1 MAAVPL
7 ARAEALSL
15 PAGERE
21 EFDRLV
27 REAVAIASRY
37 PGADNRIMLDR
48 ARWLL
53 DTIDDRF

>member
-1 MAAVPL
+1 MAAIPL
-7 ARAEALSL
+7 ARAEALPL
-15 PAGERE
+15 AAGDRD
-21 EFDRLV
+21 EFIRLV
-27 REAVAIASRY
+27 REAITIATQY